1 MTTALQAAE
10 NRLQGLLGIYA
21 GKVKALLGAAAT
33 LGCNTC
39 EQDRALNAIKI

>member
-1 MTTALQAAE
+1 MTTAFQAAE

-21 GKVKALLGAAAT
+21 SKALLGAAES
-33 LGCNTC
+33 LDCNTC